1 VIEALR
7 VESVRLVAVSVYTP
21 AVAGAVKVT
30 FVPLALIAGL
40 IDPPEP
46 LVLQMTPALSFVLAT
61 TARVWVTVSPAWRGV
76 IATVMFAGLTGI
88 VKAALCFRGGLL
100 ESVALKVMGAPT
112 AATVG

>member
-1 VIEALR
+1 MKVTL
-7 VESVRLVAVSVYTP
+7 VPLGLVAE
-21 AVAGAVKVT
+21 
-30 FVPLALIAGL
+30 LNE
-40 IDPPEP
+40 PPEA

-61 TARVWVTVSPAWRGV
+61 TARDWVTVTPAWRGV

-100 ESVALKVMGAPT
+100 ESVALNVTGAPT